1 MNYEYN
7 ASGSIKVRGNNT
19 QYKVNLFISK
29 KQSNIYRIIKNPVY
43 RKIVKTNRF
52 TILANGSMATNGFVD
67 KMNSYKTQ
75 RDKSILI
82 PFLFEKC
89 A

>member
-1 MNYEYN
+1 MNFEYN
-7 ASGSIKVRGNNT
+7 ASGPLKIRGSST
-19 QYKVNLFISK
+19 YKVNLFISK